1 MSAQAQE
8 QGICGLAC
16 QNSKLRD
23 FLSANS
29 KEKLNEIDRCRL
41 TKDVIAR
48 APGLGLR
55 AAYLAK
61 SSATS

>member
-1 MSAQAQE
+1 MSAQTQE

-29 KEKLNEIDRCRL
+29 KEKLNEIGRFHL
-41 TKDVIAR
+41 AKDVIAR
-48 APGLGLR
+48 APGLGLC
-55 AAYLAK
+55 AAHLAK